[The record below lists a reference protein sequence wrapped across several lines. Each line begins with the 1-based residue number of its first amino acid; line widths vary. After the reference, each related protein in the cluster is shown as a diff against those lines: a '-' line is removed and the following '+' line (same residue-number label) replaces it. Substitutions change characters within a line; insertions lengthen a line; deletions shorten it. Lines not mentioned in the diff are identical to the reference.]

1 MTTEV
6 TDTQAQEEAP
16 ASSAPAVDKPDPFQ
30 RIWHGDSR
38 EKLLKVPAG
47 TVDCIITDP
56 PFGVDNKSNMA
67 TTVKG
72 KEYARKIAN
81 DETPEKAIAVFKEV
95 MNVLCPR
102 TADDADMYV
111 FTAHQVL
118 KEWLHVADWLEEQH
132 GFKKNALLIWDK
144 QGPGMGDLEGWGMGY
159 EHIIF
164 LKKGR
169 KPRFARRRTGIIS
182 VPQLR
187 PSELI
192 HPHEK
197 PAALLQILM
206 KHSMRERDF
215 AVDPF
220 GGSGSLPR
228 AAGAIGRSALA
239 IEYDKFNY
247 DRAKQAL
254 NASAGGMF

>member
-1 MTTEV
+1 MTTDVAEV
-6 TDTQAQEEAP
+6 EEDAP
-16 ASSAPAVDKPDPFQ
+16 ASSAADPERPEAFQ
-30 RIWHGDSR
+30 KIWHGDSR
-38 EKLLKVPAG
+38 QKLLKVPAG

-67 TTVKG
+67 TTAEG
-72 KEYARKIAN
+72 KKYARKIAN
-81 DETPEKAIAVFKEV
+81 DESPEQAISVFMEV

-118 KEWLHVADWLEEQH
+118 EEWLGVARWLEKEH

-144 QGPGMGDLEGWGMGY
+144 QGPGMGDLAGWGMGY

-169 KPRFARRRTGIIS
+169 KPRYAKRRTGIIS
-182 VPQLR
+182 VPQVR
-187 PSELI
+187 PGDLI

-197 PAALLQILM
+197 PAQLLQILM

-228 AAGAIGRSALA
+228 AAQGINRSALA
-239 IEYDKFNY
+239 VEYDLTNY
-247 DRAKQAL
+247 ELAKKAL
-254 NASAGGMF
+254 NAGAGGMF